1 MDTNEYLPMFLAE
14 CREHLQELNVAVVTL
29 EQTPGDRERVDEV
42 FRIAHSL
49 KGMSSTMG
57 FAGMAELTHSMED
70 VFELLRQRRNGVT
83 HAAVDTLL
91 DCLDALSAAVE
102 SIDDR
107 GEEEIEPTPLIERLQ
122 ALVRRRREDQ
132 PAPDRPLVIPAGG
145 HPDGV
150 TVTVT
155 LDEDVAMPSVRAYM
169 VLAAM
174 ADHGR
179 VVVSLPAEDTVD
191 DFSGRV
197 IEVVLDTEHE
207 DATLIRSAH
216 GIDGVASVTVLA
228 RQASDDVA
236 TSPDAAAGD
245 AAVALAPAGSGPAP
259 GDRAQAEPAPVEA
272 SADETAAAA
281 AADRDAAVSPAP
293 PTPLRPAASAG
304 DRPDEGGAE
313 DRGTPTGERRAKAR
327 RPMSTVRVEADR
339 LDQLMGVMGELVV
352 HRTQLEALVAQ
363 ADVPGIAQAMQE
375 LNRSSQALRAMV
387 MQVRMIEVEAVFL
400 RLPRLVRDLSARLGK
415 EVDLQMTGSD
425 TELDRTVVDALG
437 DPLVHLVRNAI
448 DHGLESAEDRLA
460 AGKPPAGRLE
470 IGARH
475 AGGSVIITVRDDG
488 RGIDAAA
495 VARRA
500 VQRGLIAPG
509 EHIDTAAAVELLF
522 TPGFSTAEQTN
533 DISGRGVGMDAV
545 RATVQSLGGEVTLTS
560 VPGEGTTTHL
570 RLPLTLAIMSA
581 LLVEVAGRP
590 FAVPLDRVER
600 TLRLEDHPVRSAAGR
615 RLLLV
620 PDGVLPLLDGEKV
633 LDDGVASAPSTHA
646 VIVRAG
652 EQRVAVAVER
662 LVGQYELVTRALPPE
677 LAGSAAVSGGAVLS
691 DGGIAL
697 IVDCDALAGSTSRV
711 LTPNVLAA

>member
-1 MDTNEYLPMFLAE
+1 MDTSEYLPMFLAE
-14 CREHLQELNVAVVTL
+14 CREHLQGLNLAVVAL

-49 KGMSSTMG
+49 KGMSATMG
-57 FAGMAELTHSMED
+57 FSGMADLTHGMED
-70 VFELLRQRRNGVT
+70 VFELLRQRRDGVT
-83 HAAVDTLL
+83 RAAVDTLL
-91 DCLDALSAAVE
+91 DCLDTLSAAVD
-102 SIDDR
+102 SIDE
-107 GEEEIEPTPLIERLQ
+107 GGTEEIEPAALIERLRS
-122 ALVRRRREDQ
+122 LIRTRRRDQ
-132 PAPDRPLVIPAGG
+132 PPPDAPLVIPPGG

-155 LDEDVAMPSVRAYM
+155 LDADVAMPSVRAYM
-169 VLAAM
+169 VLAALS
-174 ADHGR
+174 DYGR
-179 VVVSLPAEDTVD
+179 IVVSIPAEATVD
-191 DFSGRV
+191 EFSGRL
-197 IEVVLDTEHE
+197 IEVVLDTDHE
-207 DATLIRSAH
+207 DSTLQRAAH
-216 GIDGVASVTVLA
+216 TVDGVDSVAVLA
-228 RQASDDVA
+228 RRDAETPSDDVA
-236 TSPDAAAGD
+236 PTPTTPPADLRVVTAAAE
-245 AAVALAPAGSGPAP
+245 PEPEP
-259 GDRAQAEPAPVEA
+259 EPAP
-272 SADETAAAA
+272 AA
-281 AADRDAAVSPAP
+281 AADDAA
-293 PTPLRPAASAG
+293 PLAAAARPEGSATSRRSAAN
-304 DRPDEGGAE
+304 
-313 DRGTPTGERRAKAR
+313 RG
-327 RPMSTVRVEADR
+327 MSTVRVEAER

-363 ADVPGIAQAMQE
+363 SDVPGIAQAMQE
-375 LNRSSQALRAMV
+375 LNRTSQALRAMV

-415 EVDLQMTGSD
+415 EVELRLTGAD

-437 DPLVHLVRNAI
+437 DPLVHLVRNAL
-448 DHGLESAEDRLA
+448 DHGLESASDRVA
-460 AGKPPAGRLE
+460 AGKPPAGVLE

-488 RGIDAAA
+488 RGVDPAA

-500 VQRGLIAPG
+500 AQRGLIATG
-509 EHIDTAAAVELLF
+509 EPIDMTAAIELLF
-522 TPGFSTAEQTN
+522 HPGFSTMEEMS

-545 RATVQSLGGEVTLTS
+545 RATVQGLGGEVTLTS
-560 VPGEGTTTHL
+560 VPGSGTTTQL
-570 RLPLTLAIMSA
+570 RLPLTLAIVSA

-633 LDDGVASAPSTHA
+633 LDEGVASAPSTHA

-652 EQRVAVAVER
+652 EQRVALAVER
-662 LVGQYELVTRALPPE
+662 LIGQFELVTRALPPE
-677 LAGSAAVSGGAVLS
+677 LSGSGAVSGGAVLS

-711 LTPNVLAA
+711 LNPTVLAA

>member
-1 MDTNEYLPMFLAE
+1 MDTDEYLPMFLAE
-14 CREHLQELNVAVVTL
+14 CREHLQELNLAVVAL

-49 KGMSSTMG
+49 KGMSATMG
-57 FAGMAELTHSMED
+57 FARMAELTHAMED
-70 VFELLRQRRNGVT
+70 AFELLRQRRDGVT
-83 HAAVDTLL
+83 RAAVDTLL

-102 SIDDR
+102 SIDTT
-107 GEEEIEPTPLIERLQ
+107 GEDEFEPAPLIERLQ

-132 PAPDRPLVIPAGG
+132 PPPDPPLFIPPGG

-150 TVTVT
+150 AVTVT
-155 LDEDVAMPSVRAYM
+155 LNEDVAMPSVRAYM
-169 VLAAM
+169 VLATL

-179 VVVSLPAEDTVD
+179 VVVSQPTEATVD
-191 DFSGRV
+191 EFSGRV
-197 IEVVLDTEHE
+197 IEAVLDTEHE
-207 DATLIRSAH
+207 DSALMRAAH
-216 GIDGVASVTVLA
+216 GVEGVESVTVLA
-228 RQASDDVA
+228 RRMPGDDVDA
-236 TSPDAAAGD
+236 GVPGDASPRPGDPPPARDAPTIDAAAD
-245 AAVALAPAGSGPAP
+245 ADAGRGAGADDPRYAPADEVAP
-259 GDRAQAEPAPVEA
+259 
-272 SADETAAAA
+272 T
-281 AADRDAAVSPAP
+281 
-293 PTPLRPAASAG
+293 PTPLRAATSADASPGDSTAPPPAEPAG
-304 DRPDEGGAE
+304 KRRP
-313 DRGTPTGERRAKAR
+313 AR
-327 RPMSTVRVEADR
+327 RSISTVRVEADR
-339 LDQLMGVMGELVV
+339 LDELMGVMGELVV

-363 ADVPGIAQAMQE
+363 SDVPGIAQAMQE

-415 EVDLQMTGSD
+415 EVQLRMTGAD

-448 DHGLESAEDRLA
+448 DHGLESAPDRVA
-460 AGKPPAGRLE
+460 VGKPTAGALE

-488 RGIDAAA
+488 RGIDPSA
-495 VARRA
+495 VGRRA
-500 VQRGLIAPG
+500 VQRGLVAAG
-509 EHIDTAAAVELLF
+509 EHIDMAAAIELLF
-522 TPGFSTAEQTN
+522 TPGYSTVEDMN

-560 VPGEGTTTHL
+560 VPGEGTTTQL
-570 RLPLTLAIMSA
+570 RLPLTLAIVSA

-620 PDGVLPLLDGEKV
+620 ADGVLPLLDGEKV
-633 LDDGVASAPSTHA
+633 LDNGVARAPSTHA

-652 EQRVAVAVER
+652 DQRVAVAVER
-662 LVGQYELVTRALPPE
+662 LIGQHELVTRALPPE

-697 IVDCDALAGSTSRV
+697 IVDCDALASSTSRV
-711 LTPNVLAA
+711 LGPSALAA